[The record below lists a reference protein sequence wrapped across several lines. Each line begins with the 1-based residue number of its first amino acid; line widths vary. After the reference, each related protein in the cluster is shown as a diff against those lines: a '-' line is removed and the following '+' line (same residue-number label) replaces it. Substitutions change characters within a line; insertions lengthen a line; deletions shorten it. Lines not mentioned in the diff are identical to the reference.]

1 MSLHTTL
8 HRHNQQVGHRLNAKR
23 MAAKA
28 RGLPGA
34 VQGRGTPLAPQGRMG
49 RMGFV
54 SPYASP
60 APVHFSSDP
69 NAIVTVNVRTIV
81 APSPNTYQQT
91 GALVTYGGST
101 LKPGEVQELTQ
112 RSDLDLVVAPP
123 MDIESMQWGVD
134 GKVTVKVVGE
144 LPANFGSDYINISG
158 CVPEVYNH
166 HHIQATVVYD
176 TAPGGGGGD
185 IDNTLPPI
193 PGEPDNTLP
202 LTPPEIVGTP
212 ILNGSGEVGMNIG
225 CSTGTWEPAAAS
237 LAYQWQAGGVDIPG
251 ATEQLYRVDAAD
263 DGLELT
269 CNVTATNEAGSN
281 TVSSENSILGG
292 GPLPTEVPLN
302 TTPPLASGAGTVGTV
317 VNCSP
322 GVWDNQPTEFAYQW
336 QNAGVDIAGATAADY
351 TVALA
356 DATFPLTCNV
366 TATNGVGP
374 SAPVAS
380 NAITAAA
387 ATRGAARGQARGARE
402 AQRRGKASKAQGEVS
417 STFTYTLPTLQTDPG
432 PATDLGTVQ
441 AESSAELGQMA
452 TTFFDQGNAIS
463 VYVLELGF
471 ETNFTARASRLEEWL
486 HTNQRSFYG
495 YLMPRAHGTSADKI
509 KDFENVFKQF
519 QNPEA
524 MTYFWLTVDKEEIDV
539 LDETFKCVVQHVEAP
554 AVRES
559 LNLSDPYGEFT
570 AAAMFYNAMI
580 YRPSSALRI
589 SPMAFKFAYGV
600 TPYPTQNNGPLLK
613 SFKDT
618 ATNYISTGAEGGIAF
633 NMVYSGVTHDGM
645 DYFNWWWTI
654 DYVQIRVNQDV
665 SNAVIN
671 GSNNALAPLYY
682 DQSGIDSLLSTLANS
697 MAACKAFGMVVG
709 PLMMS
714 GLTGDQLQSNI
725 DTGIY
730 EGACNV
736 NAVPFIPYAQA
747 NPGHYK
753 IGEYDGLSVLFI
765 PKRGF
770 IHVLI
775 TIAASQLVTI

>member
-1 MSLHTTL
+1 M
-8 HRHNQQVGHRLNAKR
+8 
-23 MAAKA
+23 
-28 RGLPGA
+28 GL
-34 VQGRGTPLAPQGRMG
+34 
-49 RMGFV
+49 
-54 SPYASP
+54 
-60 APVHFSSDP
+60 
-69 NAIVTVNVRTIV
+69 
-81 APSPNTYQQT
+81 
-91 GALVTYGGST
+91 
-101 LKPGEVQELTQ
+101 
-112 RSDLDLVVAPP
+112 
-123 MDIESMQWGVD
+123 
-134 GKVTVKVVGE
+134 
-144 LPANFGSDYINISG
+144 
-158 CVPEVYNH
+158 
-166 HHIQATVVYD
+166 
-176 TAPGGGGGD
+176 
-185 IDNTLPPI
+185 
-193 PGEPDNTLP
+193 
-202 LTPPEIVGTP
+202 
-212 ILNGSGEVGMNIG
+212 
-225 CSTGTWEPAAAS
+225 
-237 LAYQWQAGGVDIPG
+237 
-251 ATEQLYRVDAAD
+251 
-263 DGLELT
+263 
-269 CNVTATNEAGSN
+269 
-281 TVSSENSILGG
+281 
-292 GPLPTEVPLN
+292 
-302 TTPPLASGAGTVGTV
+302 
-317 VNCSP
+317 
-322 GVWDNQPTEFAYQW
+322 
-336 QNAGVDIAGATAADY
+336 
-351 TVALA
+351 
-356 DATFPLTCNV
+356 PLTCNV
-366 TATNGVGP
+366 TATNDDG
-374 SAPVAS
+374 SATATS
-380 NAITAAA
+380 NAILGAAVA
-387 ATRGAARGQARGARE
+387 GGEFGRGRRGAARGAARGP
-402 AQRRGKASKAQGEVS
+402 QRRGKASKAQGEVS

-471 ETNFTARASRLEEWL
+471 ETNFTARASRMEEWL